1 MPWSA
6 RLYAFL
12 IISEE
17 HDLSSFRHISRE
29 VMELMRKNVAH
40 DDNHAFFAA
49 LASRLRSK
57 QGKGAKA

>member
-1 MPWSA
+1 
-6 RLYAFL
+6 
-12 IISEE
+12 
-17 HDLSSFRHISRE
+17 
-29 VMELMRKNVAH
+29 MELVRKNVAH